1 MAPIRL
7 LIIAI
12 GFLFLMHGIRDCSF
26 ALAQDEATSRNG
38 LGAIDQGHAVS
49 PRKEVADD
57 HGVAGAISMSKL
69 WLQGRKMAVHMV
81 WKEHE
86 KNPKGMDKSGT
97 LKISGASH
105 SDGNFHFEGR
115 GDFLGKRKFEDHKS
129 NSHKLNNAAGKRSA
143 EASKKYLESFDHPQD
158 DDQPAVSLSNPK
170 QMQPRDQE
178 NEVSQGRPDVDT
190 QRLLIAAKE
199 IENLM
204 QKDYR
209 GMSKP
214 RRKPPINN
222 HEPRH

>member
-97 LKISGASH
+97 LKISG
-105 SDGNFHFEGR
+105 
-115 GDFLGKRKFEDHKS
+115 
-129 NSHKLNNAAGKRSA
+129 KRSA

-178 NEVSQGRPDVDT
+178 NEVSQERPDVDT